1 MGIIFYMSDDILR
14 DSINIEKMLFEIN
27 YDNIRCLNNKLKDN
41 NFLIL
46 LKIKIKYPKENKRYM
61 IMKKF

>member
-1 MGIIFYMSDDILR
+1 MSDDILR